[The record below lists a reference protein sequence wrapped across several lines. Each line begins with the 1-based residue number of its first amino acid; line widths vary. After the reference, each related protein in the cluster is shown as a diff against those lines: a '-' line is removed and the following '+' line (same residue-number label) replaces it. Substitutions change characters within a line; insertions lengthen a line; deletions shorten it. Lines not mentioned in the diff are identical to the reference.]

1 MYKLVFFVPD
11 SHVEEVK
18 EAIFATGA
26 GKIGNYSHCSWQT
39 LGQGQFKPLQGSDP
53 FSGIQGNLSRCE
65 EWRVELVLEKSL
77 AKEAITAL
85 KNTHPYETPA
95 YDLLELIDPF
105 KDLG

>member
-85 KNTHPYETPA
+85 KKAHPYETPA
-95 YDLLELIDPF
+95 FDLIELIDPF
-105 KDLG
+105 

>member
-85 KNTHPYETPA
+85 KKAHPYETPA
-95 YDLLELIDPF
+95 FDLIELLDPF
-105 KDLG
+105 

>member
-39 LGQGQFKPLQGSDP
+39 LGQGQFKPLQGSNP

-77 AKEAITAL
+77 AKAAITAL
-85 KNTHPYETPA
+85 KKAHPYETPA
-95 YDLLELIDPF
+95 FDLIELIDPF
-105 KDLG
+105 

>member
-77 AKEAITAL
+77 AKVAITAL
-85 KNTHPYETPA
+85 KKAHPYETPA
-95 YDLLELIDPF
+95 FDLIELIDPF
-105 KDLG
+105 

>member
-77 AKEAITAL
+77 AKAAITAL
-85 KNTHPYETPA
+85 KKAHPYETPA
-95 YDLLELIDPF
+95 FDLIELIDPF
-105 KDLG
+105 

>member
-77 AKEAITAL
+77 AKAAITAL
-85 KNTHPYETPA
+85 KKAHPYETPA
-95 YDLLELIDPF
+95 FDLIELIDLF
-105 KDLG
+105 KDFG

>member
-11 SHVEEVK
+11 SHVEEMK

-77 AKEAITAL
+77 AKAAITAL
-85 KNTHPYETPA
+85 KKAHPYETPA
-95 YDLLELIDPF
+95 FDLIELIDPF
-105 KDLG
+105 